1 MNPGAVLAVTLFS
14 LMISFGLTAA
24 ALATRGFWPNLAEE
38 LDTISLSNSLWR
50 RFLVG
55 LVNAFISFIIFAI
68 TTKHEILGLIG
79 LAILLL
85 VIIFTFLGLIAE
97 VCLWGRRILILR
109 NSGNSLFAQTLAGG
123 ITLSVILL
131 IPFAGQI
138 IFFVVLFQSLGT
150 TIYWL
155 FQRKRLNIRLKT

>member
-1 MNPGAVLAVTLFS
+1 MNPGAILAVTLFS

-55 LVNAFISFIIFAI
+55 FINALISFIIFAI
-68 TTKHEILGLIG
+68 TTKHGALGLIG
-79 LAILLL
+79 LIIFFIA
-85 VIIFTFLGLIAE
+85 IIFTFIGLVAE
-97 VCLWGRRILILR
+97 FCLWGRKILVLR
-109 NSGNSLFAQTLAGG
+109 DSPNSLFTQTITGG
-123 ITLSVILL
+123 ITLSIILL
-131 IPFAGQI
+131 IPFAGQT

-155 FQRKRLNIRLKT
+155 FQRKSLYKT